1 MQESFQQ
8 MQLLEQN
15 LQNLMFQKQA
25 FNMELSETSSALEE
39 LEKSGQDVFKIIG
52 QLILKKQKDEV
63 KKELEEKKKILE
75 VRLNSIEKQEKTLT
89 EKVQEQ
95 RDDLLKNQNKSK

>member
-1 MQESFQQ
+1 